1 MRSPDT
7 TLQQLMFSL
16 IQVWQKS
23 GMTQRE
29 FCEKKDITYAKFQY
43 WMKRYSEAGYPVE
56 PTSSFLPV
64 HVKAEIP
71 VQAGSLEVVYP
82 DGRRLVF
89 HQEVEPAFLRALLA

>member
-16 IQVWQKS
+16 IEVWQKS

-43 WMKRYSEAGYPVE
+43 WMKRYGAAGYPEE

-64 HVKAEIP
+64 HVKRDVPAA
-71 VQAGSLEVVYP
+71 VGSLEVFYP
-82 DGRRLVF
+82 DGRRVVF
-89 HQEVEPAFLRALLA
+89 HQEVGPAFLRALLA

>member
-43 WMKRYSEAGYPVE
+43 WMKRYNEARGARE
-56 PTSSFLPV
+56 RASNFLSV
-64 HVKAEIP
+64 HVKKEIP
-71 VQAGSLEVVYP
+71 VRSGSLEIVYP
-82 DGRRLVF
+82 DGRRLVL
-89 HQEVEPAFLRALLA
+89 HQEVDPDFLRALLA